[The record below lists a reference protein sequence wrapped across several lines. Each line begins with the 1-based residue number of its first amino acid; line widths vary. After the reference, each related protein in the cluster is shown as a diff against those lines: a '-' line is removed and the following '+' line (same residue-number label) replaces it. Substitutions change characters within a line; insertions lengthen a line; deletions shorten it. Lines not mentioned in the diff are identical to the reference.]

1 MPRRVRTAPRRA
13 PRQKRSEGTVEVL
26 VRATEIAFE
35 RYGIARTTT
44 NRIADIAG
52 VSIGTVYQYFPTKE
66 ALVQAVVHRLW
77 QAELEALASRAQ
89 LLETMPIDEAIRD
102 AVRALT
108 AVVAS
113 RKGVVRRWYNEAS
126 NLGDVETGLGLMR
139 AASRVVEQILEKRRD
154 ELRHKD
160 LAFAS
165 HLCVVTVLHAVRVG
179 SRDFTEELDD
189 GRLAE
194 ELSDMIAR
202 YLVRDR
208 L

>member
-1 MPRRVRTAPRRA
+1 VDALRAARLRTR
-13 PRQKRSEGTVEVL
+13 
-26 VRATEIAFE
+26 
-35 RYGIARTTT
+35 

-77 QAELEALASRAQ
+77 QAELEALAS
-89 LLETMPIDEAIRD
+89 
-102 AVRALT
+102 
-108 AVVAS
+108 
-113 RKGVVRRWYNEAS
+113 
-126 NLGDVETGLGLMR
+126 
-139 AASRVVEQILEKRRD
+139 ASRVVEQLLEKRRG
-154 ELRHKD
+154 ELRSKD

-202 YLVRDR
+202 YLVRDPV
-208 L
+208 